1 MLTMETTSEMI
12 EEWKQLF
19 GTHHANM
26 YLIENQG

>member
-1 MLTMETTSEMI
+1 MLTMEATLEMI

-19 GTHHANM
+19 GIYHANM